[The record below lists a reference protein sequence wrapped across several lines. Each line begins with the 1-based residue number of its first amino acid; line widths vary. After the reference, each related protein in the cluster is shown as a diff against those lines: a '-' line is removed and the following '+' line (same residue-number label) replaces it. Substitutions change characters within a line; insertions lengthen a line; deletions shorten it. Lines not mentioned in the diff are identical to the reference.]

1 VSLSTGE
8 TDARLLVEAYLDAL
22 TAHEYE
28 RARACLADEDFRY
41 ESPISAFTN
50 ADDFIQHISFAGA
63 ILQRITR
70 RKVFADGQDVCHLLF
85 YTFQLSEKE
94 TAKVAQWAHVEGGRI
109 QSIEFLFDAS
119 RYHQLF
125 QASP

>member
-1 VSLSTGE
+1 VPLSTGE
-8 TDARLLVEAYLDAL
+8 TGARSLVEAYLDAL
-22 TAHEYE
+22 TTHDYE
-28 RARACLADEDFRY
+28 RARACLADRGFRY
-41 ESPISAFTN
+41 ESPISVFTN

-70 RKVFADGQDVCHLLF
+70 RKTFVNGPDVCHLLF

-94 TAKVAQWAHVEGGRI
+94 TAKVAQWAHVESGRI
-109 QSIEFLFDAS
+109 QTIEFLFDAS

-125 QASP
+125 QPSP